1 MTANKYAAPTGIG
14 SGEVV
19 SKAVAAE
26 NYLNQIDISSFDF
39 AARIVAARHRLH
51 IATAREI
58 CRLAQIGG
66 LA

>member
-1 MTANKYAAPTGIG
+1 MTTNNYAAPMAVG

-19 SKAVAAE
+19 QKAVAAE
-26 NYLNQIDISSFDF
+26 NYLNPIDISSFDF

-51 IATAREI
+51 FATAREI